1 MGPPK
6 HTVQIRQH
14 GGEIGVILN
23 SHASSAAPR
32 RGISFFS
39 EPQFREAVPHR
50 RDTRQLPSQRT
61 RPFGLDHLTTRR
73 ELWSGRNGCSY
84 DKFILRAR
92 GTDFSSESYVG
103 VAKGHMLSLGR
114 SALDYG
120 TSTVSILDL
129 VPARVLQAGIT
140 VQPHKKA
147 ESPLETRYSGDG
159 LSIVQRVLRSLIA
172 ADRATTISGHYIFMY
187 ERSTLDS
194 GS

>member
-1 MGPPK
+1 MYLAAMGPPK

-14 GGEIGVILN
+14 GGKIGVILN

-73 ELWSGRNGCSY
+73 ELWSGSNGCSF

-103 VAKGHMLSLGR
+103 VAKGHMLKPRPLSTGLRDLYRINIGSGPGTGFAGGYHSAATQKSRESAGDAVFGR
-114 SALDYG
+114 RSVDRTEG
-120 TSTVSILDL
+120 S
-129 VPARVLQAGIT
+129 
-140 VQPHKKA
+140 KK
-147 ESPLETRYSGDG
+147 LNSG
-159 LSIVQRVLRSLIA
+159 
-172 ADRATTISGHYIFMY
+172 
-187 ERSTLDS
+187 
-194 GS
+194 

>member
-14 GGEIGVILN
+14 GGKIGVILN
-23 SHASSAAPR
+23 SHASSAAPQ

-103 VAKGHMLSLGR
+103 IAKGH
-114 SALDYG
+114 
-120 TSTVSILDL
+120 V
-129 VPARVLQAGIT
+129 
-140 VQPHKKA
+140 KA
-147 ESPLETRYSGDG
+147 
-159 LSIVQRVLRSLIA
+159 
-172 ADRATTISGHYIFMY
+172 
-187 ERSTLDS
+187 
-194 GS
+194 

>member
-1 MGPPK
+1 MPGLRPPRPCTVPGGEISALCVSSSHGAAK
-6 HTVQIRQH
+6 VQIRQH
-14 GGEIGVILN
+14 GGKIGVILN

-73 ELWSGRNGCSY
+73 ELWSGRNGCSF

-103 VAKGHMLSLGR
+103 VAKGHMLKPRPLSTGLRDLYRINIG
-114 SALDYG
+114 SGPG
-120 TSTVSILDL
+120 T
-129 VPARVLQAGIT
+129 
-140 VQPHKKA
+140 
-147 ESPLETRYSGDG
+147 
-159 LSIVQRVLRSLIA
+159 
-172 ADRATTISGHYIFMY
+172 
-187 ERSTLDS
+187 
-194 GS
+194 GSWPV